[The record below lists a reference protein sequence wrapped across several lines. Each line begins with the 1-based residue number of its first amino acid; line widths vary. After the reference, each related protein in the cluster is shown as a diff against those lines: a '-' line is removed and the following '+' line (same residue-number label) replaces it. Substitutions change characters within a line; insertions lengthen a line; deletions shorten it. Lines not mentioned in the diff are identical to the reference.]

1 MSINV
6 DLPFIITKEKCPV
19 TTLDDKII
27 KKILSIHNELTS
39 HMLSIYTYL
48 SFKDRECS
56 ISELA
61 KDFSMISFNEEMAA
75 EYGLSVIIFC
85 TKIGDWLKWNKAN
98 EQNFY
103 DGKYWTYN
111 SLKALTLLFP
121 FWSTDQLRKVI
132 KRSEERRVGK

>member
-61 KDFSMISFNEEMAA
+61 KDLSICELDA
-75 EYGLSVIIFC
+75 EIVCECLRRLEII
-85 TKIGDWLKWNKAN
+85 
-98 EQNFY
+98 
-103 DGKYWTYN
+103 
-111 SLKALTLLFP
+111 
-121 FWSTDQLRKVI
+121 
-132 KRSEERRVGK
+132 